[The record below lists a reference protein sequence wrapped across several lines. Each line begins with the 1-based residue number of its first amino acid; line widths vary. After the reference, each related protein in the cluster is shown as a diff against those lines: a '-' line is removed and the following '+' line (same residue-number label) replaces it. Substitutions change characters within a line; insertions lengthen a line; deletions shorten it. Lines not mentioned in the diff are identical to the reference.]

1 MDRPVLIQMVARAR
15 EAADQCESL
24 VSAQKEKIRSLRIAG
39 EDSTGPEKDLQQFE
53 SQFDHLMSEM
63 EKLLD
68 ELDKIVGESS
78 F

>member
-1 MDRPVLIQMVARAR
+1 MDRPALIQMVGRAR
-15 EAADQCESL
+15 EAADHCEIL
-24 VSAQKEKIRSLRIAG
+24 VTAQKEKIRFLRIAG
-39 EDSTGPEKDLQQFE
+39 EDPIEAEKVLLQFE
-53 SQFDHLMSEM
+53 SEFDQLMSEM